1 MESVLQDLRF
11 TARQL
16 LKNKSFTLTA
26 ILSLALGIGATTAV
40 FSVVYGVLLDPYPY
54 KDNNRMVHVQLL
66 DKDGRL
72 MTLVINTGPELAELK
87 QAKCVDEIF
96 MQRGSAITVTGS
108 NQLPVSVHLGE
119 FTPNLFDYMGVPPL
133 VGRQFTAADM
143 SDGKATPVAVLSY
156 LFWKKQFGA
165 SRDVLGKTIELDH
178 KLYAIIGVAAPRFT
192 WGDSDV
198 YVPSIP
204 TGDPKD
210 YRNSFIKLKPGVTL
224 QAAQA
229 ELEPLILQ
237 FHERDPKGYPP
248 VTKIKVVTLNDQVL
262 GQFSGTLMLLFGAV
276 TLLLIIGCANVSI
289 LMLARGT
296 ARMHELALRSSMGAS
311 RWRIMRQLLTESV
324 LLSLAGALIG
334 VGLAYGAVKW
344 IAAALPF
351 YSFPHEAAIHV
362 SVPVLGFSVAVAVLT
377 GILFGMSPALQL
389 SRPNLTELI
398 QSGARRHSGGGGDR
412 RTHRMLIAGQV
423 ALTLVLLT
431 IAGAATRAFLTAY
444 RVPLGFD
451 VDKVTS
457 LNLGLPRKSYPG
469 WTERANKYES
479 VRQALAS
486 APGVEQA
493 SVVTT
498 WLPPMQAYI
507 VKTEIEGKQELTGIQ
522 SQVVLM
528 SPEMLATLGIP
539 LVQGRDFTQSEMM
552 RGAHV
557 ALVNQAFVRK
567 YLGDGGPIGHHLK
580 SPGLKFDQQDFVF
593 GEDNEGWFEIIGVV
607 ADARNNAGFRTGEAN
622 GKELPIE
629 PSFYVPHTVVLSPYM
644 NFLVRT
650 QGDAASA
657 IRSAEQKVQALDPEI
672 TMVDHHPLTW
682 YMETMIWGQQRFIAA
697 LFGIFSLLGLV
708 LAATGLYSVVSYSV
722 NQRNQEMGIRMAMG
736 AQRLDIIRLVLRSV
750 AATVGVGIVVGLA
763 VSIGLNQIVSHWVQS
778 SSRDPLTLLI
788 VAVILVLIALL
799 ACLFPARRA
808 ASLDP
813 MKALRTE

>member
-11 TARQL
+11 TVRQL

-26 ILSLALGIGATTAV
+26 ILSLALGIGAATAV

-54 KDNNRMVHVQLL
+54 KDNNRMVHVQLI

-96 MQRGSAITVTGS
+96 MQRGSAVTVTGS
-108 NQLPVSVHLGE
+108 SQLPVSVHLGE
-119 FTPNLFDYMGVPPL
+119 YTPNLFDYMGVPPL
-133 VGRQFTAADM
+133 LGRQFTAADM
-143 SDGKATPVAVLSY
+143 SDGKASPVAVLSY

-165 SRDVLGKTIELDH
+165 GRDVLGKTIELDH
-178 KLYAIIGVAAPRFT
+178 KLYTIIGVAAPRFT

-296 ARMHELALRSSMGAS
+296 SRMHELALRSSMGAS

-324 LLSLAGALIG
+324 LLSRAGAVIG
-334 VGLAYGAVKW
+334 VFLAFAAVKW
-344 IAAALPF
+344 IAEALPF

-362 SVPVLGFSVAVAVLT
+362 SVPVLAFSVAVAVLT

-398 QSGARRHSGGGGDR
+398 QSGAGRHSGGGGDR
-412 RTHRMLIAGQV
+412 RTHRLLIAGQV

-539 LVQGRDFTQSEMM
+539 LVQGRDFTESEMM

-567 YLGDGGPIGHHLK
+567 YLGNGDPIGHHVK
-580 SPGLKFDQQDFVF
+580 SPGLKVEQPDFVL

-607 ADARNNAGFRTGEAN
+607 ADARNNGGFRNGEAN
-622 GKELPIE
+622 AKEQPIE
-629 PSFYVPHTVVLSPYM
+629 PSFYVPHTVVLTPYM

-672 TMVDHHPLTW
+672 TVVDQHPLTW

-722 NQRNQEMGIRMAMG
+722 NQRNQEMGIRMALG
-736 AQRLDIIRLVLRSV
+736 AQRYDIIRLVLRSV
-750 AATVGVGIVVGLA
+750 AATVGIGIVVGLA
-763 VSIGLNQIVSHWVQS
+763 VSIGLNKVISHWVQS
-778 SSRDPLTLLI
+778 SSRDPLTLLT
-788 VAVILVLIALL
+788 VALILALIALL
-799 ACLFPARRA
+799 ACLWPARRA
-808 ASLDP
+808 ATLDP

>member
-1 MESVLQDLRF
+1 MESVLNDLRF
-11 TARQL
+11 TIRQL

-26 ILSLALGIGATTAV
+26 ILSLALGIGAATAV
-40 FSVVYGVLLDPYPY
+40 FSVVYGVLIDPYPY
-54 KDNNRMVHVQLL
+54 KDAKRMVHVELF
-66 DKDGRL
+66 DNSGRQ
-72 MTLVINTGPELAELK
+72 MGLVFNTGPELNELK
-87 QAKCVDEIF
+87 QAKCVDDVF
-96 MQRGSAITVTGS
+96 MQGGSTVTTTGS
-108 NQLPVSVHLGE
+108 SQIPVSVQLGE
-119 FTPNLFDYMGVPPL
+119 YTSNLFDYMGVPPL
-133 VGRQFTAADM
+133 LGRQFTVADM
-143 SDGKATPVAVLSY
+143 TDGTAAPVAVLSY

-165 SRDVLGKTIELDH
+165 SRDVLGKTIELNH
-178 KLYAIIGVAAPRFT
+178 KLYTIIGVAASRFT

-198 YVPSIP
+198 YVPYIP
-204 TGDPKD
+204 TGNPHD

-224 QAAQA
+224 EAANA
-229 ELEPLILQ
+229 ELQPIVLS
-237 FHERDPKGYPP
+237 FRDRDPKGYAP
-248 VTKIKVVTLNDQVL
+248 VVRIKTVTLNEQVL
-262 GQFSGTLMLLFGAV
+262 GQFSGTLLLLFGAV
-276 TLLLIIGCANVSI
+276 TLLLVIGCANVSI

-296 ARMHELALRSSMGAS
+296 ARMHELALRSSVGAS

-324 LLSLAGALIG
+324 TLSLAGAVIG
-334 VGLAYGAVKW
+334 VLLAFAAVKW

-362 SVPVLGFSVAVAVLT
+362 SVPVLAFSVVVAVLT
-377 GILFGMSPALQL
+377 GMLFGMSPALQL
-389 SRPNLTELI
+389 SRPNLSELI
-398 QSGARRHSGGGGDR
+398 QSGAGRHSGGGGDR
-412 RTHRMLIAGQV
+412 KTHRALITGQV

-444 RVPLGFD
+444 HVPLGFD
-451 VDKVTS
+451 VEKVTS
-457 LNLGLPRKSYPG
+457 LNLALPRKSYPG

-479 VRQALAS
+479 VRQAIAS

-493 SVVTT
+493 SVSTT
-498 WLPPMQAYI
+498 WLPPMQGYS

-528 SPEMLATLGIP
+528 SPEMFATLGIP

-593 GEDNEGWFEIIGVV
+593 GEDNDGWFEIIGIV

-657 IRSAEQKVQALDPEI
+657 IRSAKQKVQALDPEI
-672 TMVDHHPLTW
+672 AVYDTHPLTW

-697 LFGIFSLLGLV
+697 LFAIFSILGLV

-722 NQRNQEMGIRMAMG
+722 TQRNQEMGIRMALG
-736 AQRLDIIRLVLRSV
+736 AQRLDIIRLVLKSV
-750 AATVGVGIVVGLA
+750 AATVGVGIVVGLG
-763 VSIGLNQIVSHWVQS
+763 VSIGINKVVSHWVQS
-778 SSRDPLTLLI
+778 SSRDPFTLLV

-799 ACLFPARRA
+799 ACLWPARRA
-808 ASLDP
+808 ATLDP
-813 MKALRTE
+813 MKALRSE